1 MEVKSRRNEK
11 KDPEQDAESSNSS
24 EGSRKKF
31 LKQSKMLLEKAQQTL
46 SKQKRATVAPKRKAS
61 SRNRSSRS
69 RDDSYEALK
78 RATAKVKEQLKELQK
93 GANVDRG
100 LKENSSL
107 RQNSF
112 KQPPSSA
119 RSSTSGRVKK

>member
-1 MEVKSRRNEK
+1 
-11 KDPEQDAESSNSS
+11 
-24 EGSRKKF
+24 
-31 LKQSKMLLEKAQQTL
+31 MLLEKDQQTL
-46 SKQKRATVAPKRKAS
+46 SKQKRAAAAPRGKAS
-61 SRNRSSRS
+61 SRNKSSKS

-107 RQNSF
+107 R
-112 KQPPSSA
+112 
-119 RSSTSGRVKK
+119 

>member
-1 MEVKSRRNEK
+1 
-11 KDPEQDAESSNSS
+11 
-24 EGSRKKF
+24 
-31 LKQSKMLLEKAQQTL
+31 MLLEKDQQTL

-93 GANVDRG
+93 GANVDKG

-119 RSSTSGRVKK
+119 RSSTSGRVKR